1 MSAEPQQ
8 SPVLDGPCQTQLPVK
23 TRRPSKKGFV
33 KTAEYLTARFQGE
46 GVRYKAK
53 LIGIDTVPEAQGD
66 KMCLDSMMKLK
77 GREVAAR
84 NSGQHKQRIW
94 LKVSAAGIQIIDEKS
109 GHAAHTHP
117 NEQISFI
124 KKDETD
130 PRAFAYVFAQDGT
143 YTLLSIKTANSA
155 DPVVEDLRDVCQ
167 IAAKLNE
174 VRCVCSIGKRLR
186 SGTVSGRRVAVSS
199 DWQARS
205 RWRKSGQC
213 FPPGRQMLKA
223 VQDVDNTAAVAVN
236 QAKQIVHHGSM
247 CLLEVPGSCFDPIE
261 TQRHQSTQLS
271 GRLNAD
277 CLLLDEEVTQVQKV
291 IDEIDLFNPLPSSAD
306 SDTNKVSPSSE
317 LSSLFP
323 PSSPF
328 TLPQAQPLPGSPVSP
343 LELYHTGTHQPVWA
357 AQMASSFNHLSQV
370 QPTPFGQ
377 PTAATW
383 IQQAPFGTPTPSQ
396 LGPWGAQASPT
407 QPAPWGGPGP
417 ASPTQPGPWG
427 ATASPTQPDPWGAT
441 ASPKQP
447 DPWGATASPTQ
458 PDPWGATASP
468 TQLTPWGATASPT
481 QLTPWEASGPLS
493 QPGAVP
499 PVPGVWAQSA
509 PTQPGQR
516 VPGVWGQPSST
527 TPFPASAPPPV
538 PEQGFSPL
546 SSSTETTKSVLWQT
560 SASSSLLEKDPYAAL
575 SLLNTESSSDIW

>member
-1 MSAEPQQ
+1 MSAEQQQ
-8 SPVLDGPCQTQLPVK
+8 SPVLDGLCQTQLTVK

-117 NEQISFI
+117 NEHISFI

-174 VRCVCSIGKRLR
+174 VNGDDK
-186 SGTVSGRRVAVSS
+186 T
-199 DWQARS
+199 
-205 RWRKSGQC
+205 
-213 FPPGRQMLKA
+213 
-223 VQDVDNTAAVAVN
+223 
-236 QAKQIVHHGSM
+236 
-247 CLLEVPGSCFDPIE
+247 
-261 TQRHQSTQLS
+261 TQ
-271 GRLNAD
+271 NAD
-277 CLLLDEEVTQVQKV
+277 CLLLDEEVTQVQTG

-306 SDTNKVSPSSE
+306 SDTNKASPSSE

-357 AQMASSFNHLSQV
+357 AQVASSFTHLSQV
-370 QPTPFGQ
+370 QPAPFGQ
-377 PTAATW
+377 PTATAW
-383 IQQAPFGTPTPSQ
+383 IQQAPFGTPNPYQ

-417 ASPTQPGPWG
+417 T
-427 ATASPTQPDPWGAT
+427 
-441 ASPKQP
+441 
-447 DPWGATASPTQ
+447 SPTQ

-468 TQLTPWGATASPT
+468 TQLIPR
-481 QLTPWEASGPLS
+481 EASGPLS

-516 VPGVWGQPSST
+516 VPGVWGQPGSI

-575 SLLNTESSSDIW
+575 RILSTESSSDI

>member
-8 SPVLDGPCQTQLPVK
+8 SPVLDGLCQTQLPVK

-109 GHAAHTHP
+109 GHAAHTHQ

-174 VRCVCSIGKRLR
+174 VNGEDK
-186 SGTVSGRRVAVSS
+186 T
-199 DWQARS
+199 
-205 RWRKSGQC
+205 
-213 FPPGRQMLKA
+213 
-223 VQDVDNTAAVAVN
+223 
-236 QAKQIVHHGSM
+236 
-247 CLLEVPGSCFDPIE
+247 
-261 TQRHQSTQLS
+261 TQ
-271 GRLNAD
+271 NAD
-277 CLLLDEEVTQVQKV
+277 CLLLDEEVTQVQTG
-291 IDEIDLFNPLPSSAD
+291 IDEIDLFNPLPSAAN
-306 SDTNKVSPSSE
+306 SDTNKASPSSE

-328 TLPQAQPLPGSPVSP
+328 TLTQAQPLPGSPVSP

-357 AQMASSFNHLSQV
+357 AQMASSFTHLSQV
-370 QPTPFGQ
+370 QPAPFGQ
-377 PTAATW
+377 PTATAW

-417 ASPTQPGPWG
+417 ASPTQPGLWG
-427 ATASPTQPDPWGAT
+427 ATASPTQPALWGG
-441 ASPKQP
+441 PGP
-447 DPWGATASPTQ
+447 ASPTQ
-458 PDPWGATASP
+458 PGPWEATASP
-468 TQLTPWGATASPT
+468 TQLTPR
-481 QLTPWEASGPLS
+481 EASGPLS

-499 PVPGVWAQSA
+499 SVPGVWAQSA

-516 VPGVWGQPSST
+516 VPGVWGQPGSI

-546 SSSTETTKSVLWQT
+546 RSSMETKSVLWQT

-575 SLLNTESSSDIW
+575 RLLNTESSSDI

>member
-8 SPVLDGPCQTQLPVK
+8 SPVLDGLCQTQLPVK

-77 GREVAAR
+77 VNR
-84 NSGQHKQRIW
+84 NSLGLCSELISRTPTGNGS
-94 LKVSAAGIQIIDEKS
+94 LS
-109 GHAAHTHP
+109 HTHP
-117 NEQISFI
+117 NEHISFI

-174 VRCVCSIGKRLR
+174 VRCVCSIGKSLR
-186 SGTVSGRRVAVSS
+186 FGTGLLLLTTANPTGKASGALKQTPAELALVLQRPAAHIRCGA
-199 DWQARS
+199 
-205 RWRKSGQC
+205 
-213 FPPGRQMLKA
+213 PGCKEGTGWGSEDTADLQFSCWGGM
-223 VQDVDNTAAVAVN
+223 AAVRDCN
-236 QAKQIVHHGSM
+236 WTFSIGEKIVGKIIAHVFMS
-247 CLLEVPGSCFDPIE
+247 
-261 TQRHQSTQLS
+261 
-271 GRLNAD
+271 NAD
-277 CLLLDEEVTQVQKV
+277 CLLLDEEVTQVQTG

-306 SDTNKVSPSSE
+306 SDTNKASPSSE

-343 LELYHTGTHQPVWA
+343 LELYHTGTYQPVWA

-370 QPTPFGQ
+370 QPAPFGQ
-377 PTAATW
+377 PTATAW
-383 IQQAPFGTPTPSQ
+383 IQQAPFGTPNPSQ

-427 ATASPTQPDPWGAT
+427 AP
-441 ASPKQP
+441 
-447 DPWGATASPTQ
+447 ASPTQ

-468 TQLTPWGATASPT
+468 TQLTPR
-481 QLTPWEASGPLS
+481 EASGPLS

-516 VPGVWGQPSST
+516 SR
-527 TPFPASAPPPV
+527 A
-538 PEQGFSPL
+538 SPL
-546 SSSTETTKSVLWQT
+546 SAHPRKPPSRSCGRPLLAPVCWRRTPMQPCAYSVQNQAQT
-560 SASSSLLEKDPYAAL
+560 YDDFQHS
-575 SLLNTESSSDIW
+575 